1 MTHNTI
7 TKSPEGQLIRENN
20 KNTEI
25 KKYEYSLKR
34 SLIKRTPEEHLI
46 RENEILSKT
55 VLEILLRFSK
65 KQFSGSQKTDEEINE
80 LLSQPNWREKAQFE
94 VGDYQNKEEGEVSEC
109 IGHFISCPW
118 LISAR
123 EPIEIIENLKKDNE
137 EAITH
142 LTNYHFEQLKEKD
155 AEISELE
162 QKVKKLTVFK
172 EQIEDLEKKT
182 VEILTK
188 VKKEEDQEITYWE
201 KGEPQELLNNI
212 KKGNL
217 VQTVIRVIKKWKRDA
232 KVHFKFIDA
241 AKELNDGIK
250 SELRKEV
257 ADNSETLR
265 VERETL
271 AAEREK
277 NRELQKKLEESLEML
292 EEVRGNLRGERKKT
306 QELTGLL
313 NLFTKPLPKAPK
325 KFKIFKEKAKTKLQ
339 NLAEKTKHQSQ
350 ELFARME
357 VRVN

>member
-1 MTHNTI
+1 
-7 TKSPEGQLIRENN
+7 
-20 KNTEI
+20 
-25 KKYEYSLKR
+25 
-34 SLIKRTPEEHLI
+34 
-46 RENEILSKT
+46 
-55 VLEILLRFSK
+55 
-65 KQFSGSQKTDEEINE
+65 
-80 LLSQPNWREKAQFE
+80 
-94 VGDYQNKEEGEVSEC
+94 
-109 IGHFISCPW
+109 
-118 LISAR
+118 
-123 EPIEIIENLKKDNE
+123 
-137 EAITH
+137 
-142 LTNYHFEQLKEKD
+142 
-155 AEISELE
+155 
-162 QKVKKLTVFK
+162 
-172 EQIEDLEKKT
+172 
-182 VEILTK
+182 
-188 VKKEEDQEITYWE
+188 
-201 KGEPQELLNNI
+201 
-212 KKGNL
+212 
-217 VQTVIRVIKKWKRDA
+217 
-232 KVHFKFIDA
+232 
-241 AKELNDGIK
+241 LNDGIK